1 MYTHIVCAHTQRHTL
16 ITEKS
21 ESPEAERWPLQT
33 LTCVGETVKVLDPDV
48 FLALESSHSL
58 LHFLFNFLLTLS
70 LSLPSGSS
78 GDSLITR
85 EDGRRKRTGE
95 WGMGGGMGEG
105 DLWCPDSGI
114 FNPLCE
120 GRASLLLCLALAD
133 QRGSSDPGEIARSLL
148 LSWPDAHTCTHTFS
162 AHKCCG
168 AWHNWWGCRWWCW

>member
-1 MYTHIVCAHTQRHTL
+1 MRTHTETHTDHGKVREPGGRAVTSPDFDLCGWNSQSPGPRCLLGSWKFTL
-16 ITEKS
+16 
-21 ESPEAERWPLQT
+21 SPSLSFQ
-33 LTCVGETVKVLDPDV
+33 
-48 FLALESSHSL
+48 FLAR
-58 LHFLFNFLLTLS
+58 S

-95 WGMGGGMGEG
+95 RGMGGGMGEG
-105 DLWCPDSGI
+105 NLWCPDSGI

-120 GRASLLLCLALAD
+120 GWASLLLCLALAD